1 MQQNARLAW
10 IVLGLSVGGWGL
22 SPSANGQILPDT
34 TLPINSI
41 VTPQNNTFQIDGG
54 TAAGGNLFHSF
65 QDFSLPTGSEAFFN
79 NTLTVDNIITRVTG
93 GNISNIDGLIRANGM
108 ANLFFINPNGIVFG
122 ANAKLEIGGSFLG
135 STADRVLFADGSFFS
150 ATDTGATAPLL
161 TVNVPIGL
169 QFGAQPGGIR
179 VEGAGSNLL
188 KPQGAPFERDRR
200 TVGLQVRPE
209 QTLALVGGNL
219 ELVGGNLTA
228 AGDVTPTGEKMGSGM
243 APGGR
248 IELGSV
254 AGNNTVSLTP
264 ISEGWALGYEAVQDF
279 QDIHL
284 TGVPAP
290 RVYQVE
296 GSSLD
301 VSGSRAGT
309 IQIRGRSI
317 FIRDGSA
324 LLALT
329 LGKESAPG
337 DAISV
342 QAENLLEVS
351 GSAEPKD
358 TSRNAPYEVFPSTIS
373 AEVWSDASGQG
384 RNISIETPYLEVADK
399 AFISARTGG
408 MGDGGNLAIT
418 ATQVNLI
425 GASLSVNSSI
435 EGSGNGGDISISTDR
450 LIIDKRGAI
459 EVSTLSDS
467 DAGTLTVNARE
478 SIELSDRSAIR
489 ATSTV
494 NFQTINLED
503 LPKGNGGEILLQT
516 GSLRVL
522 SGANIAATT
531 LTAGDAGN
539 LTINADYIELIGVA
553 RDEQDKPI
561 ERLPSRLEVQVNPT
575 ATGNGGDLAI
585 HTHRLA
591 ILDGARISGVT
602 QSRGRAG
609 NLTVEADEIEISG
622 ATGNTPSQSIAAA
635 EKPGTQFIRR
645 FPELEAYRTGSP
657 GNMTI
662 EADRLLLSNGGRL
675 SVRDERTQLGGFG
688 GNTGNIN
695 VRVSDLQL
703 RNRASIT
710 TQALN
715 EFDGGNITIETDT
728 FVLEDSRIDADA
740 VRGSGGRVNIFTR
753 GLFANQN
760 IDQAITANS
769 RLGIDGVVTIQTP
782 DIDPSSGLNPLP
794 EIPIDAPSLLGKD
807 ACSGGADSKFVYP
820 GSGGLPPTPSEELR
834 GAESSAELVP
844 FPPGWESDAQE
855 ENGTPEPVLEQP
867 DRPLV
872 EAQGWFIDDRG
883 RVILT
888 ANPSVVTPQ
897 GSVEARSSCRFP

>member
-1 MQQNARLAW
+1 MVA
-10 IVLGLSVGGWGL
+10 
-22 SPSANGQILPDT
+22 
-34 TLPINSI
+34 
-41 VTPQNNTFQIDGG
+41 
-54 TAAGGNLFHSF
+54 
-65 QDFSLPTGSEAFFN
+65 
-79 NTLTVDNIITRVTG
+79 
-93 GNISNIDGLIRANGM
+93 
-108 ANLFFINPNGIVFG
+108 
-122 ANAKLEIGGSFLG
+122 
-135 STADRVLFADGSFFS
+135 FFS

-384 RNISIETPYLEVADK
+384 RNISIETPHLEVADK

-425 GASLSVNSSI
+425 GASL
-435 EGSGNGGDISISTDR
+435 
-450 LIIDKRGAI
+450 L
-459 EVSTLSDS
+459 
-467 DAGTLTVNARE
+467 
-478 SIELSDRSAIR
+478 
-489 ATSTV
+489 
-494 NFQTINLED
+494 
-503 LPKGNGGEILLQT
+503 
-516 GSLRVL
+516 
-522 SGANIAATT
+522 
-531 LTAGDAGN
+531 
-539 LTINADYIELIGVA
+539 
-553 RDEQDKPI
+553 
-561 ERLPSRLEVQVNPT
+561 
-575 ATGNGGDLAI
+575 
-585 HTHRLA
+585 
-591 ILDGARISGVT
+591 
-602 QSRGRAG
+602 
-609 NLTVEADEIEISG
+609 
-622 ATGNTPSQSIAAA
+622 
-635 EKPGTQFIRR
+635 
-645 FPELEAYRTGSP
+645 
-657 GNMTI
+657 
-662 EADRLLLSNGGRL
+662 
-675 SVRDERTQLGGFG
+675 
-688 GNTGNIN
+688 
-695 VRVSDLQL
+695 
-703 RNRASIT
+703 
-710 TQALN
+710 
-715 EFDGGNITIETDT
+715 
-728 FVLEDSRIDADA
+728 
-740 VRGSGGRVNIFTR
+740 
-753 GLFANQN
+753 
-760 IDQAITANS
+760 
-769 RLGIDGVVTIQTP
+769 
-782 DIDPSSGLNPLP
+782 
-794 EIPIDAPSLLGKD
+794 
-807 ACSGGADSKFVYP
+807 C
-820 GSGGLPPTPSEELR
+820 
-834 GAESSAELVP
+834 
-844 FPPGWESDAQE
+844 
-855 ENGTPEPVLEQP
+855 
-867 DRPLV
+867 
-872 EAQGWFIDDRG
+872 
-883 RVILT
+883 
-888 ANPSVVTPQ
+888 
-897 GSVEARSSCRFP
+897 